1 MRKKCYIYTRVSTAA
16 QTEGYSLEAQTERLR
31 KYAEYKEM
39 EVVREYCDAGRSGMS
54 IKGRPAFMEMM
65 DDISCE
71 KDEISCVLVFKLS
84 RFGRNAADILKS
96 VQLLMDFDV
105 DLVCV
110 EDAIDS
116 STQGGRLTLAILSAV
131 AEMEHENITVQ
142 FMAARMQK
150 LMSGGWP
157 GGGVPYGYVSAN
169 KELVVV
175 PEAADLVRLI
185 YQKYLEPDMK
195 LNTVVGWLNENGYK
209 RVVKGEDKVITSD
222 FVSSVLGNPVY
233 YGMIVY
239 NRRTNSEEIKR
250 NPKEI
255 ISVRGK
261 HEAIIPE
268 DIWMQVQEKRKM
280 LRKQNK
286 KVDDPERISLLA
298 GLVKCPVCGT
308 GLIMKKSKR
317 KNSNH
322 GGYYKIVYSYG
333 CRNYRKSAGRVC
345 SCRRTYNQDKLD
357 RAVMEIVGKVT
368 ETREF
373 RQAVMNTVGDRS
385 SLDACEADL
394 KRTRKELHSQ
404 EHLKYKLGTELDN
417 LDVLAENYDDEYEAV
432 QSKIDEVYD
441 RIEILEDRIRKLKKR
456 MEALKK
462 GVRSSDNI
470 QKILDNF
477 DLLFERMNCEERR
490 ELCRQFIERIDVFQ
504 DERDDGR
511 ILKRIVFR
519 FPVYYEDEGKRG
531 ENDEPDEVVTFEVD
545 CTEHRVTVSEA
556 KATYSEIRAYVKEKY
571 GMNISSLYIA
581 QVKRKYGLDVGKA
594 YNKPAKN
601 KNHVP
606 VCPVEK
612 EVVILDALKH
622 FRMLDENVEYRKE
635 SAV

>member
-31 KYAEYKEM
+31 KYADYKEM

-157 GGGVPYGYVSAN
+157 GGGVPYGYVSVN
-169 KELVVV
+169 KELVVI

-195 LNTVVGWLNENGYK
+195 LNDNGYK

-280 LRKQNK
+280 LRKQNR
-286 KVDDPERISLLA
+286 KVDDPGRISILF
-298 GLVKCPVCGT
+298 GLVKCPECGT
-308 GLIMKKSKR
+308 GMVIKKSKR

-333 CRNYRKSAGRVC
+333 CRNTRKSEGHVC

-368 ETREF
+368 ETKEF

-417 LDVLAENYDDEYEAV
+417 LDVLAEDYDDEYEAV
-432 QSKIDEVYD
+432 QLKIDEVYD
-441 RIEILEDRIRKLKKR
+441 RIEILEERIQKLKKR
-456 MEALKK
+456 MEALRK
-462 GVRSSDNI
+462 GVRCSDNI

-490 ELCRQFIERIDVFQ
+490 ELCRQLIQRIDVFQ
-504 DERDDGR
+504 DEREDGR

-519 FPVYYEDEGKRG
+519 FPVYYEEEGKRA

-545 CTEHRVTVSEA
+545 CTEHRVTASEA
-556 KATYSEIRAYVKEKY
+556 KATYAEIRAYVKGKY
-571 GMNISSLYIA
+571 GMNVSSLYIA

-612 EVVILDALKH
+612 EVLILDALKH
-622 FRMLDENVEYRKE
+622 FRMLDEDVEYRKE

>member
-1 MRKKCYIYTRVSTAA
+1 MD
-16 QTEGYSLEAQTERLR
+16 GYSLEAQAEKLR
-31 KYAEYKEM
+31 KYAAYKDM

-54 IKGRPAFMEMM
+54 IKGRPAFMEML
-65 DDISCE
+65 DDVSSE

-96 VQLLMDFDV
+96 LQLLMDFDV
-105 DLVCV
+105 DLICV

-142 FMAARMQK
+142 FTAARMQK

-157 GGGVPYGYVSAN
+157 GGGVPYGYVSVN

-175 PEAADLVRLI
+175 PEAAELVRMI
-185 YQKYLEPDMK
+185 YQKYLEPDMM
-195 LNTVVGWLNENGYK
+195 LNTVVGWMNEKGYK
-209 RVVKGEDKVITSD
+209 RVVKGENKVITSD

-239 NRRTNSEEIKR
+239 NRRTNSEEIRK

-255 ISVRGK
+255 ISVRGR
-261 HEAIIPE
+261 HEVIIPE
-268 DIWMQVQEKRKM
+268 DVWMQVQEKRKM
-280 LRKQNK
+280 LRKQNR
-286 KVDDPERISLLA
+286 KVDDPGRISLLS
-298 GLVKCPVCGT
+298 GLVKCPECGT
-308 GLIMKKSKR
+308 GMVMKKSKR

-333 CRNYRKSAGRVC
+333 CRNTRKSAGRVC
-345 SCRRTYNQDKLD
+345 NCRRTYNQDKLD
-357 RAVMEIVGKVT
+357 GAVMEIVGKVT

-373 RQAVMNTVGDRS
+373 RQAVMNTVGDRI

-417 LDVLAENYDDEYEAV
+417 LDVLSEDYDDEYEAV
-432 QSKIDEVYD
+432 QLKIDEAYD
-441 RIEILEDRIRKLKKR
+441 RIECLEEKIRKLKKR
-456 MEALKK
+456 MDALKK

-504 DERDDGR
+504 EEREDGR

-519 FPVYYEDEGKRG
+519 FPVYYEDEGKRA
-531 ENDEPDEVVTFEVD
+531 ENDEPDEMVTFEVD

-556 KATYSEIRAYVKEKY
+556 KATYAEIRAYVKEKH
-571 GMNISSLYIA
+571 GLNVSSLYIA

-594 YNKPAKN
+594 YNKQAKN

-612 EVVILDALKH
+612 EVVILDALKY
-622 FRMLDENVEYRKE
+622 FRMLDEDVEYRKE

>member
-1 MRKKCYIYTRVSTAA
+1 MD
-16 QTEGYSLEAQTERLR
+16 GYSLEAQAEKLR
-31 KYAEYKEM
+31 KYAAYKDM

-54 IKGRPAFMEMM
+54 IKGRPAFMEML
-65 DDISCE
+65 DDVSSE

-96 VQLLMDFDV
+96 LQLLMDFDV
-105 DLVCV
+105 DLICV

-142 FMAARMQK
+142 FTAARMQK

-157 GGGVPYGYVSAN
+157 GGGVPYGYVSVN

-175 PEAADLVRLI
+175 PEAAELVRMI
-185 YQKYLEPDMK
+185 YQKYLEPDMM
-195 LNTVVGWLNENGYK
+195 LNTVVGWMNEKGYK
-209 RVVKGEDKVITSD
+209 RVVKGENKVITSD

-239 NRRTNSEEIKR
+239 NRRTNSEEIRK

-255 ISVRGK
+255 ISVRGR
-261 HEAIIPE
+261 HEVIIPE
-268 DIWMQVQEKRKM
+268 DVWMQVQEKRKM
-280 LRKQNK
+280 LRKQNR
-286 KVDDPERISLLA
+286 KVDDPGRISLLS
-298 GLVKCPVCGT
+298 GLVKCPECGT
-308 GLIMKKSKR
+308 GMVMKKSKR

-333 CRNYRKSAGRVC
+333 CRNTRKSAGHVC

-417 LDVLAENYDDEYEAV
+417 LDVLAEDYDDEYEAV

-441 RIEILEDRIRKLKKR
+441 SIEILEERIRKLKKR
-456 MEALKK
+456 MEALRK

-470 QKILDNF
+470 QKILNNF

-519 FPVYYEDEGKRG
+519 FPVYYEDEGKRA

-545 CTEHRVTVSEA
+545 CTEHRVTASEA
-556 KATYSEIRAYVKEKY
+556 KATYAEIRAYVKEKY
-571 GMNISSLYIA
+571 GMNVSSLYIA

-622 FRMLDENVEYRKE
+622 FRMLDEDVEYRKE